1 MLEYIGLT
9 DKKIIEDAINQILEW
24 YTVLNHSMDEP
35 LPKIKFNKKEKI
47 IESTI
52 DRDKIWGEMGVVF
65 TEEYFKNMYNLTEDD
80 SKLIKSAND

>member
-52 DRDKIWGEMGVVF
+52 DRDKI
-65 TEEYFKNMYNLTEDD
+65 
-80 SKLIKSAND
+80 